1 MVGAFFQLGLGLT
14 EIGFLVFIH
23 LFGLILAQAAAE
35 VGEVGFDAV
44 LLVLVQ
50 LLFAF
55 GKSLVHL
62 VGQHLGLIVQ
72 IQPLLAAAVLGLV
85 GGSVCHGAL
94 DLIFRKVGAAGD
106 GDVLLPAGA
115 KVFGRHFEKFLSNV
129 SHTAL
134 TSGPFLCI
142 QKSIGNMKKIFEKI
156 VEGILA
162 CSGFVTSLTIVLIVV
177 FLFSEALGLFSS
189 KVIEEGYVLALNKE
203 NRVSELT
210 PAQIKDVFD
219 EELTNWNEVGGED
232 LPIRLFRLEDITQ
245 YYTEEQLGASYEN
258 AGACITELVER
269 TPGIIAFVPQ
279 QFVVRPD
286 SVHLLKDN
294 TISVKDVFAGAEWFP
309 TATPAAQ
316 FGFLPLITGT
326 LWVSLFAILF
336 ALPFGLSVA
345 IYMSEVANSR
355 VRNLLKPIIEL
366 LSGIPSV
373 VYGFFGLIVIVPFLQ
388 QVFDLPVGESGLAGS
403 IVLAIMALPT
413 IITVTEDA
421 MRNCPRAMREASLA
435 LGASQWQTIYKV
447 VIPYSISG
455 ITSGVVLGIGRAVG
469 ETMAVLMVTGNA
481 AVIPHTILEPLRTIP
496 ATIAAE
502 LGEAP
507 AGGPHYEALFLLG
520 VVLFFISLLINFTVE
535 AVSPRRK

>member
-1 MVGAFFQLGLGLT
+1 
-14 EIGFLVFIH
+14 
-23 LFGLILAQAAAE
+23 
-35 VGEVGFDAV
+35 
-44 LLVLVQ
+44 
-50 LLFAF
+50 
-55 GKSLVHL
+55 
-62 VGQHLGLIVQ
+62 
-72 IQPLLAAAVLGLV
+72 
-85 GGSVCHGAL
+85 
-94 DLIFRKVGAAGD
+94 
-106 GDVLLPAGA
+106 
-115 KVFGRHFEKFLSNV
+115 
-129 SHTAL
+129 
-134 TSGPFLCI
+134 
-142 QKSIGNMKKIFEKI
+142 MKKVFEKI

-162 CSGFVTSLTIVLIVV
+162 CSGFVTSLTIVLIVL
-177 FLFSEALGLFSS
+177 FLFSEAVGLFSS
-189 KVIEEGYVLALNKE
+189 RVIEEGYVLALNKGNE
-203 NRVSELT
+203 VSKLT

-219 EELTNWNEVGGED
+219 EEITNWKEVGGEN

-245 YYTEEQLGASYEN
+245 YYTEAQLGASYEN

-279 QFVVRPD
+279 QFIVRPD
-286 SVHLLKDN
+286 SVHLLQDN
-294 TISVKDVFAGAEWFP
+294 TISLKDVFAGAEWFP
-309 TATPAAQ
+309 TATPAPQ

-326 LWVSLFAILF
+326 LWVSLFAIII
-336 ALPFGLSVA
+336 ALPFGLAVS
-345 IYMSEVANSR
+345 IYMSEVANYR
-355 VRNLLKPIIEL
+355 IRNLMKPVIEL

-373 VYGFFGLIVIVPFLQ
+373 VYGFFGLIVIVPLVQ
-388 QVFDLPVGESGLAGS
+388 KIFDLPVGESGLAGS

-535 AVSPRRK
+535 AVSSGKRK